1 MIPKAIAV
9 RLEALLERILTV
21 RPAARY
27 TISVTHISGVVWVIP
42 IVTTAHQIKSVYPML
57 TYIHPGR

>member
-9 RLEALLERILTV
+9 RLEAILDRILTV
-21 RPAARY
+21 RPAAKY

-42 IVTTAHQIKSVYPML
+42 IVTTAHQIKSV
-57 TYIHPGR
+57 